1 MHAKAV
7 EILTL
12 GRNDCLQ
19 ERTTA
24 TSGFSA
30 GLVAST
36 LPAVAVFVSFNEV
49 AVISDRMGCGEVGQ
63 NILDIMYF
71 VAAEI
76 GLPKDYKEHADEDR
90 LVNEGVAELMEQY
103 PE

>member
-1 MHAKAV
+1 MTRKSNAQKLDFLYALS
-7 EILTL
+7 ECI
-12 GRNDCLQ
+12 
-19 ERTTA
+19 
-24 TSGFSA
+24 
-30 GLVAST
+30 
-36 LPAVAVFVSFNEV
+36 NEV

-63 NILDIMYF
+63 NILDIMDF

-90 LVNEGVAELMEQY
+90 LVNECVAELMEQS